1 MKTVSA
7 LKTVT
12 SALQSSLSEMDHSKH
27 EFAPGMWSDARR
39 ALWIPEA
46 SLLAVADLHL
56 GYAWAHRHA
65 GQLMPITARDTTPE
79 RLRALVDDYKPQRL
93 VLLGD
98 IVHRAVPVNPVREAL
113 LAVLD
118 CLPPQ
123 LAVTAVAGN
132 HDRDI
137 ENLLRADNR
146 FVPVTHYCASGC
158 VFVHG
163 DAASVVAA
171 ESDIKAAKAKR
182 GWVIIGH
189 EHPSVTLG
197 DGVATWEKYPCFLV
211 CDGLLVLP
219 AFSQWAAGNSR
230 DEFMSPLLECTEI
243 KLKVGIVGDR
253 LLPISDG

>member
-1 MKTVSA
+1 
-7 LKTVT
+7 
-12 SALQSSLSEMDHSKH
+12 MDHSKH
-27 EFAPGMWSDARR
+27 EFAPGMWLDARR
-39 ALWIPEA
+39 ALWLPEA
-46 SLLAVADLHL
+46 RLLAVADLHL

-65 GQLMPITARDTTPE
+65 GQLMPITARDTTAE
-79 RLRALVDDYKPQRL
+79 RLRALVGDHKPERL

-98 IVHRAVPVNPVREAL
+98 IVHRAVPVKPVQEAL

-118 CLPPQ
+118 CLPSQ
-123 LAVTAVAGN
+123 LTVTAIAGN

-137 ENLLRADNR
+137 ERLLHADSR
-146 FVPVTHYCASGC
+146 FVPVTHFSANGC

-163 DAASVVAA
+163 DAASAAVA
-171 ESDIKAAKAKR
+171 EPDIKAARARR
-182 GWVIIGH
+182 GWVVIGH

-230 DEFMSPLLECTEI
+230 DEFMSPLLQCTQI
-243 KLKVGIVGDR
+243 KSRVGIVGDR
-253 LLPISDG
+253 LLPMGNG

>member
-1 MKTVSA
+1 MSD
-7 LKTVT
+7 
-12 SALQSSLSEMDHSKH
+12 SSEMDHSKH
-27 EFAPGMWSDARR
+27 EFAPGMWLDARR
-39 ALWIPEA
+39 ALWLPEA
-46 SLLAVADLHL
+46 RLLAIADLHL

-65 GQLMPITARDTTPE
+65 GQLMPISARDTTVE
-79 RLRALVDDYKPQRL
+79 RLRALVEDYKPERL

-98 IVHRAVPVNPVREAL
+98 IVHRAVPVKPVKEVL

-118 CLPPQ
+118 SLPPQ
-123 LAVTAVAGN
+123 LTVTAIAGN

-137 ENLLRADNR
+137 EHLLRADSR
-146 FVPVTHYCASGC
+146 FAPVTHFVANGC

-163 DAASVVAA
+163 DAASAA
-171 ESDIKAAKAKR
+171 AAKADIEAAKAGQ
-182 GWVIIGH
+182 GWVVIGH

-243 KLKVGIVGDR
+243 KSKVAILGDR
-253 LLPISDG
+253 LVPVESG

>member
-1 MKTVSA
+1 
-7 LKTVT
+7 
-12 SALQSSLSEMDHSKH
+12 MDHSKH
-27 EFAPGMWSDARR
+27 EFAPGMWLDARR

-46 SLLAVADLHL
+46 RLLAIADLHL

-65 GQLMPITARDTTPE
+65 GQLMPITARDTTAD
-79 RLRALVDDYKPQRL
+79 RLCALVDDYKPERV

-98 IVHRAVPVNPVREAL
+98 IVHRAVSVKPVKEAL

-118 CLPPQ
+118 SLPPQ
-123 LAVTAVAGN
+123 VIVTAIAGN

-137 ENLLRADNR
+137 EHLLHADSR
-146 FVPVTHYCASGC
+146 FVPVTHFSTSGC

-163 DAASVVAA
+163 DAASAAAA
-171 ESDIKAAKAKR
+171 EADIKATKAKR
-182 GWVIIGH
+182 GWVVIGH

-211 CDGLLVLP
+211 CDGLVVLP
-219 AFSQWAAGNSR
+219 AFSQWAGGNSR

-243 KLKVGIVGDR
+243 RSRVGIIGDR
-253 LLPISDG
+253 LLPMGNG

>member
-1 MKTVSA
+1 MTA
-7 LKTVT
+7 
-12 SALQSSLSEMDHSKH
+12 SEMDHSKH
-27 EFAPGMWSDARR
+27 EFAPGMWFDARR
-39 ALWIPEA
+39 ALWLAEA
-46 SLLAVADLHL
+46 RLLAVADLHL
-56 GYAWAHRHA
+56 GYPWAHRYA
-65 GQLMPITARDTTPE
+65 GQLMPITARDTTPD
-79 RLRALVDDYKPQRL
+79 RLRALVDDYQPGRL

-132 HDRDI
+132 HDRNI
-137 ENLLRADNR
+137 EHLLRVHNR
-146 FVPVTHYCASGC
+146 FVPVTHLAANGC

-163 DAASVVAA
+163 DAASVTAA
-171 ESDIKAAKAKR
+171 ESDIKTAKEKR
-182 GWVIIGH
+182 GWVVIGH

-230 DEFMSPLLECTEI
+230 DAFMSPLLKCTEV
-243 KLKVGIVGDR
+243 KSRVGIVGDR
-253 LLPISDG
+253 LLPIGNE

>member
-1 MKTVSA
+1 MTA
-7 LKTVT
+7 
-12 SALQSSLSEMDHSKH
+12 SEMDHSRY
-27 EFAPGMWSDARR
+27 EFAPGMWLDARR

-46 SLLAVADLHL
+46 RLLAVADLHL

-65 GQLMPITARDTTPE
+65 GQLMPISPRDTTPD
-79 RLRALVDDYKPQRL
+79 RLCALVDDYQTERL

-98 IVHRAVPVNPVREAL
+98 IVHRAVPVDPVREAL

-123 LAVTAVAGN
+123 LTVTAVAGN
-132 HDRDI
+132 HDRNI
-137 ENLLRADNR
+137 ERLLRAHNR
-146 FVPVTHYCASGC
+146 FVPVTHFVANGC

-163 DAASVVAA
+163 DTVSVTAA
-171 ESDIKAAKAKR
+171 ESDIKTAKAKR
-182 GWVIIGH
+182 GWVVIGH

-197 DGVATWEKYPCFLV
+197 DGVATWEKYPCFLI

-230 DEFMSPLLECTEI
+230 DEFMSPLLECGEI
-243 KLKVGIVGDR
+243 KSKVAILGDR
-253 LLPISDG
+253 LVPLETG

>member
-1 MKTVSA
+1 MTA
-7 LKTVT
+7 
-12 SALQSSLSEMDHSKH
+12 SEMDHSKH
-27 EFAPGMWSDARR
+27 EFAPGMWLDARR
-39 ALWIPEA
+39 ALWLPKPR
-46 SLLAVADLHL
+46 LLAVADLHL

-65 GQLMPITARDTTPE
+65 GQLMPITARDTTAE
-79 RLRALVDDYKPQRL
+79 RLRTLVDDYQPERL

-98 IVHRAVPVNPVREAL
+98 IVHRAVPVKPVQEAL

-118 CLPPQ
+118 SLPPQ
-123 LAVTAVAGN
+123 LTVTAIAGN

-137 ENLLRADNR
+137 ERLLHADKR
-146 FVPVTHYCASGC
+146 FAPVTHFSANSC

-163 DAASVVAA
+163 DATSATAA
-171 ESDIKAAKAKR
+171 EADIKATKAKR
-182 GWVIIGH
+182 GWVVIGH

-230 DEFMSPLLECTEI
+230 DEFMSPLLECTSV
-243 KLKVGIVGDR
+243 KAKVGIVGDR
-253 LLPISDG
+253 LLPIGNG

>member
-1 MKTVSA
+1 
-7 LKTVT
+7 
-12 SALQSSLSEMDHSKH
+12 MDHSKY
-27 EFAPGMWSDARR
+27 EFAPGMWLDARR
-39 ALWIPEA
+39 ALWLREA
-46 SLLAVADLHL
+46 RLLAVADLHI

-98 IVHRAVPVNPVREAL
+98 IVHRAVPVKPVQEAL

-118 CLPPQ
+118 CLPKE
-123 LAVTAVAGN
+123 LTVTAIAGN
-132 HDRDI
+132 HDRHL
-137 ENLLRADNR
+137 EQLLPGNGR
-146 FVPVTHYCASGC
+146 FVSTKHFTANGC

-163 DAASVVAA
+163 DTNSAAAA
-171 ESDIKAAKAKR
+171 ETDIKAVKTKR
-182 GWVIIGH
+182 GWVVIGH

-230 DEFMSPLLECTEI
+230 DEFMSPLLECSGIET
-243 KLKVGIVGDR
+243 KVAIVGDR
-253 LLPISDG
+253 LLPIASE

>member
-1 MKTVSA
+1 
-7 LKTVT
+7 
-12 SALQSSLSEMDHSKH
+12 MDHSRY
-27 EFAPGMWSDARR
+27 ELAPGMWLDARR
-39 ALWIPEA
+39 ALWMPEA
-46 SLLAVADLHL
+46 RLLAIADLHL

-65 GQLMPITARDTTPE
+65 GPLMPITARDTTAE
-79 RLRALVDDYKPQRL
+79 RLCALVDDYKPERV

-98 IVHRAVPVNPVREAL
+98 IVHRAVPVKPVKEAL

-123 LAVTAVAGN
+123 LTVTTIAGN

-137 ENLLRADNR
+137 QHLLRADSR
-146 FVPVTHYCASGC
+146 FAPVTHYAANGC

-163 DAASVVAA
+163 DARSAAVAEA
-171 ESDIKAAKAKR
+171 DIKALRIKR
-182 GWVIIGH
+182 GCWVVIGH

-197 DGVATWEKYPCFLV
+197 DGAATWEKYPCFLV

-230 DEFMSPLLECTEI
+230 DEYMSPLLECAAV
-243 KLKVGIVGDR
+243 KSKVAILGKR
-253 LLPISDG
+253 LVSVSNH